1 MAIWESI
8 RLAFEGLLANRLRSA
23 LTMLGIVIGVGAVI
37 ALVSFGQGVEL
48 YITNQFQSLGS
59 NLLYVFSNIP
69 PGGGPGDV
77 KALTLADADALANPI
92 LAPSVLRVAPQ
103 SDVMALAVAGRN
115 EVSMSV
121 SGVTPAYQEVREW
134 YPRFGRFIEEADILT
149 SARVAV
155 LGSSTASELFGNAT
169 DSIGQTLRINGLPF
183 RVIGLMDTRPSSGF
197 ADENEVIF
205 VPISVAQTRLTR
217 APMRDG
223 SYAVDILTIQAISE
237 ARMTNATD
245 EIERILVERH
255 AIQYA
260 DEEDFLIL
268 SQNDL
273 LSVVGNITGLLTI
286 FLAVIAGIS
295 LLVGGIGIMNIML
308 VTVTERTREIGLRKA
323 VGARRQDILLQ
334 FLIESVVLT
343 LFGGVIGIS
352 LGFLASVVG
361 TALIPDLTL
370 VVTSGAIALAT
381 TVSTAIGLFFGIY
394 PASRAGGLNPIDALR
409 YE

>member
-1 MAIWESI
+1 MTVWESI
-8 RLAFEGLLANRLRSA
+8 RLALEGLLANRLRSA

-37 ALVSFGQGVEL
+37 ALVSFGQGVER
-48 YITNQFQSLGS
+48 YIANQFQALGS
-59 NLLYVFSNIP
+59 NLLFVFSSSP
-69 PGGGPGDV
+69 PGGGPGDI
-77 KALTLADADALANPI
+77 KALTLADAQALTNPL

-103 SDVMALAVAGRN
+103 SDVIALVVGGGN
-115 EVSMSV
+115 EISMSV
-121 SGVTPAYQEVREW
+121 SGITPGYQQVRDW
-134 YPRFGRFIEEADILT
+134 YPRFGRFIEDADILT

-155 LGSSTASELFGNAT
+155 LGSSTASDLFGDT
-169 DSIGQTLRINGLPF
+169 DPVGQTIRINGLPF
-183 RVIGLMDTRPSSGF
+183 RVVGLMETQASSGF
-197 ADENEVIF
+197 ADENEVVF
-205 VPISVAQTRLTR
+205 VPISVAQTRLAR

-223 SYAVDILTIQAISE
+223 SYAIDFLTVQAVSE
-237 ARMTNATD
+237 DRMDSAAA

-255 AIQYA
+255 GIRFA
-260 DEEDFLIL
+260 DEEDFTIL

-323 VGARRQDILLQ
+323 VGARRTDILLQ

-343 LFGGVIGIS
+343 LVGGIVGIS

-370 VVTSGAIALAT
+370 VVTGGAIALAT
-381 TVSTAIGLFFGIY
+381 TVSTAIGLFFGSY
-394 PASRAGGLNPIDALR
+394 PASRAAALNPIDALR